1 MFDIADPLSLCRRQR
16 AERGRMAESCRLL
29 REPQEAA
36 TAQRLFEQPDTLV
49 SPAAIAVKKDVT
61 DKTT

>member
-1 MFDIADPLSLCRRQR
+1 
-16 AERGRMAESCRLL
+16 MAESCRLL

-36 TAQRLFEQPDTLV
+36 TAQRLFEQPDSLV